1 MPQTVNTVRI
11 HRTITL
17 AANDLCTVT
26 YSGDSDGV
34 IWMVNNGPGVVWVSF
49 DPTKPATVGDV
60 NNIALKIGIPITF
73 TNLERGTVYTLNAD
87 TASTILTLNQMP

>member
-1 MPQTVNTVRI
+1 MPQTINTVRI

-17 AANDLCTVT
+17 AANDLATIT

-34 IWMVNNGPGVVWVSF
+34 IYMVNNGPGVAWISF

-60 NNIALKIGIPITF
+60 NNFALKAGNF
-73 TNLERGTVYTLNAD
+73 LNVTNLERGTVWTANAD
-87 TASTILTLNQMP
+87 TAATILTINQMP